1 MVSDPQDV
9 DDIFI
14 QSSIVSITMRIPAD
28 QPTLE
33 RKHSTRFS
41 APPSKKVRR
50 GAGSLLEDE
59 KQRVKELKEEVS
71 DLKHENKLLRR
82 KLGGVDG
89 QAITQRQSIEADQA
103 NTKRLRKQYQQQSLK
118 VEQQLVQTK
127 EKLGEEQQLC
137 IKLQADLSLI
147 SREKQRVESKV
158 EQQKGVVER
167 QIEKVD
173 LLRARERE
181 IRASMVGRDTYE
193 QVLTDLDEERD
204 KFRQL
209 KDNKEQLEHQM
220 EELEVNA
227 DELTEAL
234 EEKSAELAVATA
246 DPFGRRAKV
255 TKALEVLKKE
265 TGIKPK
271 YSNVPPRRAET
282 HDTKKMSVF
291 HMYKVLKGRGEGCN
305 IELIAQALHRAGY
318 LADLLKCQRVQ
329 PLLKPIVRSALD
341 ETQQHWTARHA
352 VHVWDRLEL
361 SRSQMETLRHL
372 LSFRYEPIADKYEPV
387 VVWRCNDDDQDV
399 LLTPVLAGRKA
410 REREFNRIA
419 ATMNITVGENGR
431 VERDAVECTSRLYSN
446 FARALRK
453 DYSTDRP
460 AQPILFLD
468 GTGGALGR
476 GICHGTIGCADF
488 VAVGDC
494 DAKQS
499 RATLQPLFLYE
510 GNDHAMPLRANLEL
524 AISSYN
530 RLVAR
535 GSFDRTGLDGQIETL
550 PARAMTAADMQ
561 GAKTT
566 YGMLE
571 CSHSVWCTCQ
581 RGEGGPQHRY
591 PTEHVKTYEEML
603 TYIDKV
609 VGCKIKT
616 HTQLCSWAHYSPGVA
631 RGEMCAA
638 STAPLLTP
646 HTCKRGGRGPTAL
659 QPSFRSAVIDPP
671 RDPSFAHPRHERA
684 RLAKRPA
691 QLALPPSLRS
701 FTPFTCSCC
710 GYQPTE
716 TKWRA
721 DLANWH
727 QMTDK
732 DRAAARATHRDAGD
746 EENSTKQHYHQELF
760 MPPMPHHGME
770 RCGVDN
776 LHLLYLNLFK
786 HLFRY
791 TIHEGLPD
799 TKKKMVRDYCKAAGY
814 YSYDAASD
822 DEDPVKHWIGREVK
836 RFIKEAHLHLPFLL
850 QLAAAP
856 ADCVPEMAAMAN
868 TDGEQEMEYDDE
880 YTPSPEDIA
889 QEEQEEPLM
898 MRNADRWDRFICLV
912 RLLQRPWP
920 QGAADTDFLRKERA
934 VEVFN
939 LSARV
944 ANDLLALKPT
954 MQTWVP
960 HILVFV
966 VPRQM
971 VLLGDPTRRSCDACE
986 SFGAMVKKLIKH
998 TTCRRRVRGAQ
1009 KTQHVCTTD
1018 STRRWQQTFNR
1029 GYVEQA
1035 FRRVTVRESL
1045 QHGPENA
1052 PFVQRADACRTAK
1065 GKSSTYHKPTVDLP
1079 TPRNIREFINVPP
1092 EQPRPA

>member
-1 MVSDPQDV
+1 M
-9 DDIFI
+9 
-14 QSSIVSITMRIPAD
+14 
-28 QPTLE
+28 
-33 RKHSTRFS
+33 H
-41 APPSKKVRR
+41 
-50 GAGSLLEDE
+50 
-59 KQRVKELKEEVS
+59 
-71 DLKHENKLLRR
+71 
-82 KLGGVDG
+82 
-89 QAITQRQSIEADQA
+89 
-103 NTKRLRKQYQQQSLK
+103 
-118 VEQQLVQTK
+118 
-127 EKLGEEQQLC
+127 
-137 IKLQADLSLI
+137 
-147 SREKQRVESKV
+147 
-158 EQQKGVVER
+158 
-167 QIEKVD
+167 
-173 LLRARERE
+173 
-181 IRASMVGRDTYE
+181 
-193 QVLTDLDEERD
+193 
-204 KFRQL
+204 
-209 KDNKEQLEHQM
+209 
-220 EELEVNA
+220 
-227 DELTEAL
+227 
-234 EEKSAELAVATA
+234 
-246 DPFGRRAKV
+246 
-255 TKALEVLKKE
+255 
-265 TGIKPK
+265 
-271 YSNVPPRRAET
+271 
-282 HDTKKMSVF
+282 
-291 HMYKVLKGRGEGCN
+291 KVLEGRGEEDN
-305 IELIAQALHRAGY
+305 IELIAEALHRAGY
-318 LADLLKCQRVQ
+318 MTERLLKCERVQ
-329 PLLKPIVRSALD
+329 HLLKPIVKSALD
-341 ETQQHWTARHA
+341 ETQRHWTARHA

-361 SRSQMETLRHL
+361 SRSQMDTLRHL
-372 LSFRYEPIADKYEPV
+372 LSFKYAPTCDKYQPI
-387 VVWRCNDDDQDV
+387 VVWKCNGDDQDV
-399 LLTPVLAGRKA
+399 LLTPVLAGRFA
-410 REREFNRIA
+410 REREFDRIA
-419 ATMNITVGENGR
+419 ATMNISVGENGR
-431 VERDAVECTSRLYSN
+431 CERDAVACASRLYSN
-446 FARALRK
+446 FARALRQ
-453 DYSTDRP
+453 DYSADRP

-510 GNDHAMPLRANLEL
+510 GNDHAMPLRANLDL
-524 AISSYN
+524 AMSSYN
-530 RLVAR
+530 RLVTL

-581 RGEGGPQHRY
+581 RGDGGPQHRY

-631 RGEMCAA
+631 KGEMCAA
-638 STAPLLTP
+638 STAPLPTP

-659 QPSFRSAVIDPP
+659 LPSFRSAVIDPP
-671 RDPSFAHPRHERA
+671 RDPSFAHPRRERA

-701 FTPFTCSCC
+701 FTPFECSCC
-710 GYQPTE
+710 GYKPTE

-727 QMTDK
+727 RMTGE

-746 EENSTKQHYHQELF
+746 EDNSTQQHYHQELY
-760 MPPMPHHGME
+760 MPPLPNHGME

-799 TKKKMVRDYCKAAGY
+799 TKKKLVRDYCKAAGY
-814 YSYDAASD
+814 YSYDAASE

-836 RFIKEAHLHLPFLL
+836 RFIEEAHLHLPFLL

-868 TDGEQEMEYDDE
+868 ADGEQEMEYDDE
-880 YTPSPEDIA
+880 YAPSPEEIE

-898 MRNADRWDRFICLV
+898 MRNADRWDRFLCLV

-939 LSARV
+939 LGARV

-960 HILVFV
+960 HILVFI

-998 TTCRRRVRGAQ
+998 TTCRRRVCGAQ
-1009 KTQHVCTTD
+1009 KMQHVSSAD
-1018 STRRWQQTFNR
+1018 STKRWQQTFNR

-1052 PFVQRADACRTAK
+1052 DFLQRADACRTAK
-1065 GKSSTYHKPTVDLP
+1065 GKTSTYSKPKIDLS
-1079 TPRNIREFINVPP
+1079 TPRTIREFVNELP
-1092 EQPRPA
+1092 EQPRAA